1 MKKILIGIVL
11 AIVAL
16 LAFLN
21 IGDKEKNS
29 GEEDIV
35 YKNTISISRSYV
47 ALRLKTDKI
56 LKEASNYKDYDSW
69 NKEMTELLD
78 NWENLE
84 LKAKELGKQADFGT
98 EEKVSLG
105 LVNVTHAY
113 TKDEISN
120 VFDKAP
126 AGKKIRTLAKF
137 LGVDAKRA
145 FKILKNDQEFVK
157 ADAWNEAGDTFK
169 KLETS
174 AIVIKDGCKVAGFVG
189 AMALTGGAVGTVGVG
204 SAGVGSAVIGGSA
217 TVGQAVVMVVTG
229 TDLVLE
235 IGEDT
240 ATIALGDNHKGVKA
254 ISNMRSYTEPAA
266 SILSLT
272 DIPKNVAKGAALL
285 DKVGVVLI
293 QVDQVRSM
301 VQDGKLLGINIKP
314 ADKKAES
321 KPKVEVATLEED
333 EVKKWIEEHKNEKE
347 DNSDELD
354 DWLDGFDDID
364 DWLDKF
370 EDEDEDENVEGIE
383 DEDADKERAVTKEDA
398 SNEDKIKSDSV
409 EKKTEGEDLVKTRTK
424 DGKVSI
430 TMINAIEPLTS
441 GATQRWK
448 VKVDGYERSGNRKGY
463 NCYWDFHTE
472 YSPGVEPWMN
482 LMGCDRTNGVP
493 GRFRPVGDSPGE
505 LRAVVRVDFLEYA
518 YEIDEQGLKNPIDD
532 KIVETVT
539 LEKNYVIT
547 PWGGDAL

>member
-1 MKKILIGIVL
+1 MKKILIGTVL

-16 LAFLN
+16 LVFLN
-21 IGDKEKNS
+21 IGDKKKNS

-56 LKEASNYKDYDSW
+56 LKEASSYKDYDSW
-69 NKEMTELLD
+69 NKEMTKLIK

-84 LKAKELGKQADFGT
+84 LKAKELEKQADFGT

-174 AIVIKDGCKVAGFVG
+174 AVVIKDGCKVAGFVG

-272 DIPKNVAKGAALL
+272 DIPKNVAKGAAVL

-333 EVKKWIEEHKNEKE
+333 EVKKWIEDNQKE
-347 DNSDELD
+347 SE
-354 DWLDGFDDID
+354 
-364 DWLDKF
+364 
-370 EDEDEDENVEGIE
+370 E
-383 DEDADKERAVTKEDA
+383 
-398 SNEDKIKSDSV
+398 
-409 EKKTEGEDLVKTRTK
+409 
-424 DGKVSI
+424 
-430 TMINAIEPLTS
+430 TS
-441 GATQRWK
+441 GAKESEKATKENNKKELEEWLGGFEELRDWMDEFAEEPENENVTDETNEPKEKSQPGK
-448 VKVDGYERSGNRKGY
+448 SLKEQEAELLKENEERFLEAGRGHPSSTEQMSMTTEELDAMYDAINEEIEANKLWLKEGCIRIYGEGKEAEKCYSGN
-463 NCYWDFHTE
+463 
-472 YSPGVEPWMN
+472 
-482 LMGCDRTNGVP
+482 
-493 GRFRPVGDSPGE
+493 
-505 LRAVVRVDFLEYA
+505 
-518 YEIDEQGLKNPIDD
+518 
-532 KIVETVT
+532 KIF
-539 LEKNYVIT
+539 
-547 PWGGDAL
+547 